1 MCCDRQASS
10 VTWSLGVTVR
20 NSSRKMLVLLDLARR
35 KSREILEH
43 GVRRVASQ
51 GESGRFLGKSRELAL
66 GSQALKRSAPG
77 ADRECKAWVLEIARV
92 TTKSRSRQD
101 RRYKVL
107 CLGIIE
113 LVLIAV
119 AYSAANWNLI
129 KGFRRV
135 PVSQSTSPF
144 VVVLVVVVRVV
155 VEKRSR

>member
-1 MCCDRQASS
+1 M
-10 VTWSLGVTVR
+10 TWSLGVTVR
-20 NSSRKMLVLLDLARR
+20 NSSRKILVLLSLARR

-92 TTKSRSRQD
+92 TTKSRSRQ
-101 RRYKVL
+101 RPTVQSLMPGHNRVGTNCCCVL
-107 CLGIIE
+107 CSELEPNKGIQ
-113 LVLIAV
+113 
-119 AYSAANWNLI
+119 ANASL
-129 KGFRRV
+129 
-135 PVSQSTSPF
+135 PVYVTF
-144 VVVLVVVVRVV
+144 VVVPVVVVRVV